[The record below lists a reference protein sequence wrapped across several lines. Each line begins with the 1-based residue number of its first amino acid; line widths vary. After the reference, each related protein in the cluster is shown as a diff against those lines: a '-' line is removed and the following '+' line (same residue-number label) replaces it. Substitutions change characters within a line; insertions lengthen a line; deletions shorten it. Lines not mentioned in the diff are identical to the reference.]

1 MKVLYGS
8 NSWMTHLTNEDFA
21 AVGVKTDV
29 DVEYIDKAGHHI
41 YADQYQ
47 QFNLSLNNFL
57 QSIDWPTKNV
67 HLTILNLFS
76 YLHEIKLHL
85 VQRVNNFFTPLKLAQ
100 YHSYLHY
107 ICIMFLKPV
116 MLLL

>member
-29 DVEYIDKAGHHI
+29 DVDYIDKAGHHI

-47 QFNLSLNNFL
+47 QFNLSINNFL
-57 QSIDWPTKNV
+57 QSID
-67 HLTILNLFS
+67 
-76 YLHEIKLHL
+76 
-85 VQRVNNFFTPLKLAQ
+85 
-100 YHSYLHY
+100 
-107 ICIMFLKPV
+107 
-116 MLLL
+116 